1 MSLLRIYIWVIC
13 ILTIV
18 YLVFYKHER
27 NVIKTLLQQTD
38 MLLFTYNKAILDHQ
52 KTIYDFD
59 TTKTL
64 LFHNQNS
71 FFAQWKKY
79 TDLTIPLL
87 KDIEYLQ
94 TLIQTTFISESVVK
108 IVKATYITW
117 QKLHILKEYTHIIL
131 IILTLW
137 IAKLLLP

>member
-1 MSLLRIYIWVIC
+1 MSLLRIYVWVVC

-27 NVIKTLLQQTD
+27 NVTKTLLQQTD
-38 MLLFTYNKAILDHQ
+38 MLLFTYNKAIMDN
-52 KTIYDFD
+52 KSVIYDFD

-64 LFHNQNS
+64 LFHNQNT
-71 FFAQWKKY
+71 FFAKWKKY
-79 TDLTIPLL
+79 SDITITLL

-94 TLIQTTFISESVVK
+94 TLIQKTLISDSVIK